1 MKKELTE
8 KQKKNKLKKLKKSYD
23 YIDEYLHISSLDII
37 DQIHKLVDEA
47 DIIQGEICKTSD
59 DIKINDLLKVQDITG
74 IDKKT
79 YLDFV
84 HICSLKNND
93 KLHAKAINAFEND
106 FNNKLFLTNLRHS
119 FLESYMS
126 GEKLKITDKDN
137 EEYVPFSDYESNEF
151 NEIMQESAQKREYIN
166 TILRKKYKT
175 LSNAAEYITNLQLS
189 SEDFKCLVDWQHYK
203 NGGYP
208 SPSTPSKIWSVYD
221 KFTHAFD
228 LLKKYNYNKTLE
240 DLNYEFGINIE
251 QTVNHKI
258 EHPWQKEKEQL

>member
-8 KQKKNKLKKLKKSYD
+8 KQKANKLKKLKKSYD
-23 YIDEYLHISSLDII
+23 AIDEQLKISSLPVI

-47 DIIQGEICKTSD
+47 DKLQGEICEMSD
-59 DIKINDLLKVQDITG
+59 DIKIGDLLKAQDITS

-93 KLHAKAINAFEND
+93 KLHAKAIDRFEND

-126 GEKLKITDKDN
+126 GNKLKITDKDN

-151 NEIMQESAQKREYIN
+151 DKIMQESAKKREYIN
-166 TILRKKYKT
+166 TILRKKYKV
-175 LSNAAEYITNLQLS
+175 LSEAAEYITNLELFGA
-189 SEDFKCLVDWQHYK
+189 DFKSLVDWQHYK

-208 SPSTPSKIWSVYD
+208 TPSTPSKIWSIYD
-221 KFTHAFD
+221 RFTYAHN
-228 LLKKYNYNKTLE
+228 LLTKYKYDTTLNKL
-240 DLNYEFGINIE
+240 DYEFGLHIE
-251 QTVNHKI
+251 ETDKHKI
-258 EHPWQKEKEQL
+258 THPWQEEKEE